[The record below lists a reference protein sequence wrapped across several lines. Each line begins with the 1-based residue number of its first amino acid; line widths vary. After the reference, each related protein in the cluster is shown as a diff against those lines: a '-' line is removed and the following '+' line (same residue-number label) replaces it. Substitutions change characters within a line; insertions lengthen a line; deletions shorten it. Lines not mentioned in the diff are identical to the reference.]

1 MSEEVRYQQNK
12 SCDLKSYLAYL
23 NLKSHYLTWVYIC
36 ELLGI
41 VGDQIREGEVFIE
54 LESVVDAA
62 DVEKSDKGAEKDK
75 HKESGV

>member
-1 MSEEVRYQQNK
+1 M
-12 SCDLKSYLAYL
+12 
-23 NLKSHYLTWVYIC
+23 NLKSHYLTRVYIC